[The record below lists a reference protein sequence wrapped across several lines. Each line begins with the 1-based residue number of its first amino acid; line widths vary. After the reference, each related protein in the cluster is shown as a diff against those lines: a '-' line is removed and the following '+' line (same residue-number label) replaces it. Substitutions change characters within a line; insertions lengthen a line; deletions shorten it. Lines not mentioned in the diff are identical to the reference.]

1 MGPPTVSTRAFAPVL
16 VGRTGPL
23 PVVLPAS
30 EPCVSIWTAIESKPM
45 PDTALEPPFPAY
57 SGTDPFIFVSYA
69 HKDAAAVFPELQRL
83 RDAGYRIW
91 FDEGIDPGN
100 EWPEEIASA
109 LGRAA
114 KFLVFLSPAA
124 VASRNVRNEMYHA
137 LQIEK
142 DFLAVHLSDTKL
154 PPGLQLSISAIQAIL
169 KHRMSPQNYWRK
181 LEKAL
186 PDTLR
191 EAKAVQPVPVAGGPW
206 TNSLGMKFVPV
217 PGTEVLFGIWE
228 VRVQDYRAY
237 AEANSG
243 VDASWKN
250 PRFPQDDTHPVVNV
264 SWEDAKAFCA
274 WLSRKEGK
282 TYRLPTDAEWSVAVG
297 LGREEGNTPRDK
309 HMKIKNVYPWGSQW
323 PPPKGAGNYSPTL
336 QVDDFDYTS
345 PVGSFAANPFGLYDL
360 GGNAW
365 EWCQDWYDGEQK
377 CRVLRGGAWDYF
389 VQNCLLSSYR
399 RYFTPVYRS
408 YDFGFRV
415 VLVDGSSR

>member
-1 MGPPTVSTRAFAPVL
+1 
-16 VGRTGPL
+16 
-23 PVVLPAS
+23 
-30 EPCVSIWTAIESKPM
+30 M

-57 SGTDPFIFVSYA
+57 SGTEPFIFVSYA
-69 HKDAAAVFPELQRL
+69 HKDDAAVFPELQRL

-100 EWPEEIASA
+100 EFPEEIASA

-124 VASRNVRNEMYHA
+124 VASRNVRNEMYFA
-137 LQIEK
+137 LDLGK

-154 PPGLQLSISAIQAIL
+154 PPGVQLSISAIQAIL

-181 LEKAL
+181 LEQAL
-186 PDTLR
+186 PATLR
-191 EAKAVQPVPVAGGPW
+191 EARAVPPVPAPPASSPRQYTEPQAVRMAPLAEPVPGLTAPPARGPW

-237 AEANSG
+237 AEANQS
-243 VDASWKN
+243 VDASWKQ
-250 PRFPQDDTHPVVNV
+250 PGFPQGDTHPVVKV
-264 SWEDAKAFCA
+264 SWEDAKAFCD
-274 WLSRKEGK
+274 WLSRKEGQ
-282 TYRLPTDAEWSVAVG
+282 TYRLPTDAEWSGAVG
-297 LGREEGNTPRDK
+297 LPHEAGNTPQDK
-309 HMKIKNVYPWGSQW
+309 EEKLKNVYPWGNQW
-323 PPPKGAGNYSPTL
+323 PPPKGAGNYSPEL